1 MNVEG
6 VNSQSPKVY
15 FAKVVEEKKQDDKA
29 PIGLLQSAIDAS
41 EKILADSDSVETE
54 NHVDLEA

>member
-1 MNVEG
+1 MTVER
-6 VNSQSPKVY
+6 VNSQLLKVY

-29 PIGLLQSAIDAS
+29 PTGLLQSAIDAS
-41 EKILADSDSVETE
+41 EKIMADPDSVETE

>member
-6 VNSQSPKVY
+6 VNSQLPKVY
-15 FAKVVEEKKQDDKA
+15 FPKVVEEKNYDNKA